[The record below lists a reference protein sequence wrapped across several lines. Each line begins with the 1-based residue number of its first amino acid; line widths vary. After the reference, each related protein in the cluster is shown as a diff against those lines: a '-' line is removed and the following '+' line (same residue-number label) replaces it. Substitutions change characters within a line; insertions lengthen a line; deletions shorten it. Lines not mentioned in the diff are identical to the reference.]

1 MEINRKQ
8 RHDKKTHKKIN
19 MRWKRVRRG
28 VGKTPDEWELEVK
41 LPILEELKKQEKR
54 GEIEIGYLDEMG
66 WDSKPCIPYAWQ
78 EEKTTIKLPPIE
90 GKRLNILGIMKRDNQ
105 LFYETQVGT
114 VTSEIVINFLDKY
127 CQNIQKKTVII
138 IDQASIHTSDAFIEK
153 LEEWEKKNLKIF
165 WLPTYSPHL
174 NLIEILWRFLKYEW
188 IEFSAYKDRKSLLAY
203 VKKVLDNF
211 GGEYVINFA

>member
-1 MEINRKQ
+1 M
-8 RHDKKTHKKIN
+8 
-19 MRWKRVRRG
+19 VF
-28 VGKTPDEWELEVK
+28 EVAGEQGESEFRS
-41 LPILEELKKQEKR
+41 LLYNILIPSLNGLQLLEELKKQEKR

-78 EEKTTIKLPPIE
+78 EEKTTIKLLPIE

-114 VTSEIVINFLDKY
+114 VTSETVINFLDKY

-174 NLIEILWRFLKYEW
+174 NLIEILDLLH
-188 IEFSAYKDRKSLLAY
+188 KSRQNRI
-203 VKKVLDNF
+203 K
-211 GGEYVINFA
+211 